1 MNDTPRR
8 YLLLVNHLARAGME
22 LQLMHL
28 ARGLVAIGHEVTIGC
43 VEVRTDVSD
52 LERDGV
58 RIAELSGSSRA
69 ARMAAIPR
77 IARLAR
83 RFDLVHCTEWDA
95 SLWGRMAAVLAR
107 RPTVVTEHT
116 LDRGIQ
122 VSQAGS
128 SRGRAIAL
136 HHKLLGPSTYAIVHV
151 AADQAAV
158 LLAEDVPP
166 AKLVHIPNGVPLD
179 HIRAVSGSGLTR
191 AEIGVPDDAKVV
203 MHVARFYPMK
213 RQWWTLE
220 AVRRLREE
228 LGDVHAVF
236 VGKGPDLE
244 AFRERVR
251 TTGAADW
258 AHVLGV
264 RDDVPAVLSLA
275 DLAVLPS
282 STEALPMTMI
292 ETMAVGVPQVTTE
305 VGELGPT
312 LREAD
317 AGLTVPVQDIDAFHV
332 ACRAVLSDPDLH
344 ARLRDGALAAVDEFD
359 ATRMVGRYAAL
370 FEAAISGRPREL
382 ARAAVGAVEAAGFAG
397 GRGRVA
403 ERPNP
408 TSEDGR

>member
-1 MNDTPRR
+1 MTDNPRR

-28 ARGLVAIGHEVTIGC
+28 ARGLAAIGHEVTIGC

-52 LERDGV
+52 LERSGV
-58 RIAELSGSSRA
+58 RVVELSGSSRA
-69 ARMAAIPR
+69 ARMAAIPK

-83 RFDLVHCTEWDA
+83 NFDLVHCTEWDA

-107 RPTVVTEHT
+107 RPTIVTEHT

-122 VSQAGS
+122 ISQAGA
-128 SRGRAIAL
+128 SRGKAIAL

-151 AADQAAV
+151 AADQAEV

-166 AKLVHIPNGVPLD
+166 AKLVHIPNGVPLG
-179 HIRAVSGSGLTR
+179 HIREVAASGLER
-191 AEIGVPDDAKVV
+191 ADIGVPEDAKVV
-203 MHVARFYPMK
+203 VHVARFYPMK
-213 RQWWTLE
+213 RQFWTLE

-244 AFRERVR
+244 AFRERVSSA
-251 TTGAADW
+251 GAEGW

-317 AGLTVPVQDIDAFHV
+317 AGLTVPVEDIDAFHV

-359 ATRMVGRYAAL
+359 ATRMVDRYAAL

-382 ARAAVGAVEAAGFAG
+382 ARAAVGAVEA
-397 GRGRVA
+397 R
-403 ERPNP
+403 
-408 TSEDGR
+408 

>member
-1 MNDTPRR
+1 MTDTPRR

-28 ARGLVAIGHEVTIGC
+28 ARGLAGLGHEITIGC

-58 RIAELSGSSRA
+58 RVVELSGNGRV

-83 RFDLVHCTEWDA
+83 NFDLVHCTEWDA

-107 RPTVVTEHT
+107 RPSVVTEHT

-122 VSQAGS
+122 VSESGA

-136 HHKLLGPSTYAIVHV
+136 HHRLLGPSTYAIVHV
-151 AADQAAV
+151 AAEQAEV

-166 AKLVHIPNGVPLD
+166 SKLVHIPNGVPLD
-179 HIRAVSGSGLTR
+179 HIREVARSGLTR
-191 AEIGVPDDAKVV
+191 SDIGVPEDAKVV
-203 MHVARFYPMK
+203 VHVARFYSMK

-220 AVRRLREE
+220 AVRRLRED

-236 VGKGPDLE
+236 VGTGPDLDE
-244 AFRERVR
+244 FRARVEG
-251 TTGAADW
+251 TGASEW

-264 RDDVPAVLSLA
+264 RDDVPAVLALA
-275 DLAVLPS
+275 DVAVLPS

-292 ETMAVGVPQVTTE
+292 ETMAVGIPQVTTE

-317 AGLTVPVQDIDAFHV
+317 AGLTVPVDDLDAFHV

-344 ARLRDGALAAVDEFD
+344 ARLRDGALAAVDRFD
-359 ATRMVGRYAAL
+359 AARMVARYEAL
-370 FEAAISGRPREL
+370 FEAAVSGRPREV
-382 ARAAVGAVEAAGFAG
+382 ARAAVGAVEA
-397 GRGRVA
+397 R
-403 ERPNP
+403 
-408 TSEDGR
+408 

>member
-1 MNDTPRR
+1 MTDTPRR
-8 YLLLVNHLARAGME
+8 RHLLLVNHLARAGME

-28 ARGLVAIGHEVTIGC
+28 ARGLAGLGHAVTIGC

-58 RIAELSGSSRA
+58 RVVELAGSSRA
-69 ARMAAIPR
+69 ARMAAVPK

-83 RFDLVHCTEWDA
+83 SFDLVHCTEWDA
-95 SLWGRMAAVLAR
+95 SLWGRMAAALAR
-107 RPTVVTEHT
+107 RPSVVTEHT

-122 VSQAGS
+122 VSETGA

-136 HHKLLGPSTYAIVHV
+136 HHRLLGPSTYAIVHV
-151 AADQAAV
+151 AEGQAEV

-179 HIRAVSGSGLTR
+179 HIREVAATSGLTR
-191 AEIGVPDDAKVV
+191 ADIGVPEDAKVV
-203 MHVARFYPMK
+203 VHVARFYAMK
-213 RQWWTLE
+213 RQAWTLE
-220 AVRRLREE
+220 AVRRLRED

-236 VGKGPDLE
+236 VGKGPDLDV
-244 AFRERVR
+244 FRDRVR
-251 TTGAADW
+251 DTGAEEW

-292 ETMAVGVPQVTTE
+292 ETMAVGIPQVTTE
-305 VGELGPT
+305 VGELGPV

-317 AGLTVPVQDIDAFHV
+317 AGLTVPVDDLDAFHV
-332 ACRAVLSDPDLH
+332 ACRAVLSDPALH

-359 ATRMVGRYAAL
+359 AARMVGRYAAL
-370 FEAAISGRPREL
+370 FEAAIARRPREQ
-382 ARAAVGAVEAAGFAG
+382 ARAAVGAVE
-397 GRGRVA
+397 RV
-403 ERPNP
+403 
-408 TSEDGR
+408 

>member
-1 MNDTPRR
+1 MTETPRR

-28 ARGLVAIGHEVTIGC
+28 ARGLVGLGHQVTIGC
-43 VEVRTDVSD
+43 VEVRTDVAD

-58 RIAELSGSSRA
+58 RVIQVAGSSRA
-69 ARMAAIPR
+69 ARIAAVPR

-83 RFDLVHCTEWDA
+83 SFDLVHCTEFDA
-95 SLWGRMAAVLAR
+95 SLWGRMAAALAR
-107 RPTVVTEHT
+107 RPSVVTEHT

-122 VSQAGS
+122 VSEAGA

-136 HHKLLGPSTYAIVHV
+136 HHRLLGPSTYAIVHV
-151 AADQAAV
+151 AEQQAQV

-179 HIRAVSGSGLTR
+179 HIRAVAASGLTR
-191 AEIGVPDDAKVV
+191 AAIGVPEDAKVV
-203 MHVARFYPMK
+203 MHVARFYSMK
-213 RQWWTLE
+213 RQAWTLE
-220 AVRRLREE
+220 AVRRLRSE
-228 LGDVHAVF
+228 LGEVHAVF

-244 AFRERVR
+244 AFRDKVR
-251 TTGAADW
+251 MSGAQEW
-258 AHVLGV
+258 THLLGV

-282 STEALPMTMI
+282 TTEALPMTMI
-292 ETMAVGVPQVTTE
+292 ETMAVGVPQVTTD

-317 AGLTVPVQDIDAFHV
+317 AGLTVPVEDLDAFHV

-344 ARLRDGALAAVDEFD
+344 ARLREGALSAVERFD
-359 ATRMVGRYAAL
+359 AARMVGRYAAL
-370 FEAAISGRPREL
+370 FEAAISGRPREQ
-382 ARAAVGAVEAAGFAG
+382 ARAAVGAVE
-397 GRGRVA
+397 RV
-403 ERPNP
+403 
-408 TSEDGR
+408 

>member
-1 MNDTPRR
+1 MTVTSRR
-8 YLLLVNHLARAGME
+8 FLLLVNHLARAGME

-28 ARGLVAIGHEVTIGC
+28 ARGLVGLGHEVTIGC

-58 RIAELSGSSRA
+58 RVMELAGSSRA
-69 ARMAAIPR
+69 ARMAAVPK

-83 RFDLVHCTEWDA
+83 GYDLVHCTEWDA
-95 SLWGRMAAVLAR
+95 SLWGRMAAALAR
-107 RPTVVTEHT
+107 RPSVVTEHT

-122 VSQAGS
+122 VSEGGA

-136 HHKLLGPSTYAIVHV
+136 HHRLLGPSTYAIVHV
-151 AADQAAV
+151 AEQQAEV

-166 AKLVHIPNGVPLD
+166 AKLVHIPNGVPLE
-179 HIRAVSGSGLTR
+179 HIRSVAASGLTR
-191 AEIGVPDDAKVV
+191 ADIGVPEDAMVV
-203 MHVARFYPMK
+203 MHVARFYAMK

-244 AFRERVR
+244 AFRARVQES
-251 TTGAADW
+251 GAAEW

-264 RDDVPAVLSLA
+264 RDDVPAVLNLA

-312 LREAD
+312 LRVAD
-317 AGLTVPVQDIDAFHV
+317 AGLTVPVEDLDAFHV

-344 ARLRDGALAAVDEFD
+344 ARLGAGALAAVDEFD
-359 ATRMVGRYAAL
+359 AARMVGRYAAL
-370 FEAAISGRPREL
+370 FEAAISGRPREQ
-382 ARAAVGAVEAAGFAG
+382 ARAAVGAVT
-397 GRGRVA
+397 V
-403 ERPNP
+403 
-408 TSEDGR
+408 

>member
-1 MNDTPRR
+1 MTETPRR

-28 ARGLVAIGHEVTIGC
+28 ARGLAGLGHEVTIGC

-58 RIAELSGSSRA
+58 RVVELSGNGRA
-69 ARMAAIPR
+69 ARMLAIPK
-77 IARLAR
+77 IAKLAR
-83 RFDLVHCTEWDA
+83 GYDLVHCTEWDA

-122 VSQAGS
+122 VSEAGS

-136 HHKLLGPSTYAIVHV
+136 HHRLLGPSTYAIVHV
-151 AADQAAV
+151 AEQQRDV
-158 LLAEDVPP
+158 LLAEDVPA
-166 AKLVHIPNGVPLD
+166 AKLVLIPNGVPLD
-179 HIRAVSGSGLTR
+179 HIRDVAASGLTR
-191 AEIGVPDDAKVV
+191 ADIGVPQDAKVV
-203 MHVARFYPMK
+203 MHVARFYSMK

-220 AVRRLREE
+220 AVRRLRAE
-228 LGDVHAVF
+228 LGDVRAVF
-236 VGKGPDLE
+236 VGIGPDLE
-244 AFRERVR
+244 AFREKVQRD
-251 TTGAADW
+251 GDADW
-258 AHVLGV
+258 VHILGV
-264 RDDVPAVLSLA
+264 RDDVPAVLNLA

-317 AGLTVPVQDIDAFHV
+317 AGLTVPVEDLDAFHV

-344 ARLRDGALAAVDEFD
+344 ARLRDGALGAVDQFD
-359 ATRMVGRYAAL
+359 ANRMVGRYAAL
-370 FEAAISGRPREL
+370 FEAAISGRPREQ
-382 ARAAVGAVEAAGFAG
+382 ARAAVGAVES
-397 GRGRVA
+397 V
-403 ERPNP
+403 
-408 TSEDGR
+408 

>member
-1 MNDTPRR
+1 MTDTPRR

-28 ARGLVAIGHEVTIGC
+28 ARGLAGLGHEITIGC

-58 RIAELSGSSRA
+58 RVVELSGNGRV
-69 ARMAAIPR
+69 ARMAAISR

-83 RFDLVHCTEWDA
+83 NFDLVHCTEWDA

-107 RPTVVTEHT
+107 RPSVVTEHT

-122 VSQAGS
+122 VSESGA

-136 HHKLLGPSTYAIVHV
+136 HHRLLGPSTYAIVHV
-151 AADQAAV
+151 AAEQAEV

-166 AKLVHIPNGVPLD
+166 SKLVHIPNGVPLD
-179 HIRAVSGSGLTR
+179 HIREVARSGLTR
-191 AEIGVPDDAKVV
+191 SDIGVPEDAKVV
-203 MHVARFYPMK
+203 VHVARFYSMK

-220 AVRRLREE
+220 AVRRLRED

-236 VGKGPDLE
+236 VGTGPDLDE
-244 AFRERVR
+244 FRARVEG
-251 TTGAADW
+251 TGASEW

-264 RDDVPAVLSLA
+264 RDDVPAVLALA
-275 DLAVLPS
+275 DVAVLPS

-292 ETMAVGVPQVTTE
+292 ETMAVGIPQVTTE

-317 AGLTVPVQDIDAFHV
+317 AGLTVPVDDLDAFHV

-344 ARLRDGALAAVDEFD
+344 ARLRDGALAAVDRFD
-359 ATRMVGRYAAL
+359 AARMVARYEAL
-370 FEAAISGRPREL
+370 FEAAVSGRPREV
-382 ARAAVGAVEAAGFAG
+382 ARAAVGAVEA
-397 GRGRVA
+397 R
-403 ERPNP
+403 
-408 TSEDGR
+408 

>member
-1 MNDTPRR
+1 MTEPSRR

-28 ARGLVAIGHEVTIGC
+28 ARGLAGLGHEVTIGC

-58 RIAELSGSSRA
+58 RVMELSGNGRA
-69 ARMAAIPR
+69 ARMLAIPKIAR
-77 IARLAR
+77 IARNY
-83 RFDLVHCTEWDA
+83 DLVHCTEWDA

-122 VSQAGS
+122 VSEAGS
-128 SRGRAIAL
+128 SRGKAIAL
-136 HHKLLGPSTYAIVHV
+136 HHRLLGPSTYAIVHV
-151 AADQAAV
+151 AEQQRDV

-166 AKLVHIPNGVPLD
+166 AKLVLIPNGVPLD
-179 HIRAVSGSGLTR
+179 HIREVAASGLTR
-191 AEIGVPDDAKVV
+191 ADVGLPEDAKVV
-203 MHVARFYPMK
+203 MHVARFYSMK

-228 LGDVHAVF
+228 LGDVRAVF
-236 VGKGPDLE
+236 VGIGPDME
-244 AFRERVR
+244 AFRAKVQRN
-251 TTGAADW
+251 GDADW
-258 AHVLGV
+258 VHILGV
-264 RDDVPAVLSLA
+264 RDDVPAVLNLA

-317 AGLTVPVQDIDAFHV
+317 AGLTVPVEDLDAFHV

-344 ARLRDGALAAVDEFD
+344 ARLRDGALGAVDQFD

-370 FEAAISGRPREL
+370 FEAAISGRPREQ
-382 ARAAVGAVEAAGFAG
+382 ARAAVGAVES
-397 GRGRVA
+397 V
-403 ERPNP
+403 
-408 TSEDGR
+408 

>member
-1 MNDTPRR
+1 MTETSRR
-8 YLLLVNHLARAGME
+8 YLMLVNHLARAGME

-28 ARGLVAIGHEVTIGC
+28 ARGLAGLGHRVTIGC

-58 RIAELSGSSRA
+58 RVVELSGSSRA

-77 IARLAR
+77 IARMAR
-83 RFDLVHCTEWDA
+83 GYDLVHCTEFDA

-107 RPTVVTEHT
+107 RPSVVTEHT

-122 VSQAGS
+122 VSESGS

-151 AADQAAV
+151 AADQAGV
-158 LLAEDVPP
+158 LLAEKVPP
-166 AKLVHIPNGVPLD
+166 AKLVQIPNGVPLD
-179 HIRAVSGSGLTR
+179 HIREVAASGLTR
-191 AEIGVPDDAKVV
+191 AAIGVPQDALVV

-220 AVRRLREE
+220 AVRRLRTE

-236 VGKGPDLE
+236 VGKGPELE
-244 AFRERVR
+244 AFQERVR
-251 TTGAADW
+251 ELGAERW

-264 RDDVPAVLSLA
+264 RDDVPAVLALA

-292 ETMAVGVPQVTTE
+292 ETMAVGIPQVTTE

-332 ACRAVLSDPDLH
+332 ACRAVLSNPELH
-344 ARLRDGALAAVDEFD
+344 ARLREGALAAVDEFD
-359 ATRMVGRYAAL
+359 ATRMVARYDAL
-370 FEAAISGRPREL
+370 FEAAITGRPREQ
-382 ARAAVGAVEAAGFAG
+382 ARAAVGAVEA
-397 GRGRVA
+397 R
-403 ERPNP
+403 
-408 TSEDGR
+408 

>member
-1 MNDTPRR
+1 MTETPRR

-28 ARGLVAIGHEVTIGC
+28 ARGLVTLGHEVTIGC
-43 VEVRTDVSD
+43 VEVRTDVAD

-58 RIAELSGSSRA
+58 RVIQVAGSSRA
-69 ARMAAIPR
+69 ARIAAVPR

-83 RFDLVHCTEWDA
+83 KYDLVHCTEWDA
-95 SLWGRMAAVLAR
+95 SLWGRMAAALAR
-107 RPTVVTEHT
+107 RPSVVTEHT

-122 VSQAGS
+122 VSEAGA

-136 HHKLLGPSTYAIVHV
+136 HHRLLGPSTYAIVHV
-151 AADQAAV
+151 AEQQAQV

-166 AKLVHIPNGVPLD
+166 AKLVCIPNGVPLD
-179 HIRAVSGSGLTR
+179 HIRVVAESGLTR
-191 AEIGVPDDAKVV
+191 ADIGVPEDAKVV
-203 MHVARFYPMK
+203 MHVARFYSMK
-213 RQWWTLE
+213 RQAWTLE
-220 AVRRLREE
+220 AVRRLRSE

-244 AFRERVR
+244 AFQDKVR
-251 TTGAADW
+251 KSGAQEW
-258 AHVLGV
+258 THLLGV

-292 ETMAVGVPQVTTE
+292 ETMAVGVPQVTTD

-317 AGLTVPVQDIDAFHV
+317 AGLTVPVEDLDAFHV

-344 ARLRDGALAAVDEFD
+344 ARLREGALSAVDRFD
-359 ATRMVGRYAAL
+359 AARMVGRYAAL
-370 FEAAISGRPREL
+370 FEAAISGRPRDQ
-382 ARAAVGAVEAAGFAG
+382 ARAAVGAVE
-397 GRGRVA
+397 RV
-403 ERPNP
+403 
-408 TSEDGR
+408 

>member
-1 MNDTPRR
+1 MTDTPRR

-28 ARGLVAIGHEVTIGC
+28 ARGLVGLGHQVTIGC

-58 RIAELSGSSRA
+58 RVMEVAGSSRA
-69 ARMAAIPR
+69 ARMAAVPR

-83 RFDLVHCTEWDA
+83 NYDLVHCTEWDA
-95 SLWGRMAAVLAR
+95 SLWGRMAAALAR
-107 RPTVVTEHT
+107 RPSVVTEHT

-122 VSQAGS
+122 VSEAGA

-136 HHKLLGPSTYAIVHV
+136 HHRLLGPSTYAIVHV
-151 AADQAAV
+151 AEQQAQV

-166 AKLVHIPNGVPLD
+166 AKLVCIPNGVPLD
-179 HIRAVSGSGLTR
+179 HIRAVANSGLTR
-191 AEIGVPDDAKVV
+191 AEIGVPEDAKVV
-203 MHVARFYPMK
+203 MHVARFYSMK
-213 RQWWTLE
+213 RQAWTLE
-220 AVRRLREE
+220 AVRRLRSE

-244 AFRERVR
+244 AFEDRVR
-251 TTGAADW
+251 KSGAQEW
-258 AHVLGV
+258 AHILGV

-292 ETMAVGVPQVTTE
+292 ETMAVGVPQVTTD

-317 AGLTVPVQDIDAFHV
+317 AGLTVPVEDLDAFHV

-344 ARLRDGALAAVDEFD
+344 ARLREGALSAVDRFD
-359 ATRMVGRYAAL
+359 AARMVGRYAAL
-370 FEAAISGRPREL
+370 FEAATSGRSREQ
-382 ARAAVGAVEAAGFAG
+382 ARAAVGAVEP
-397 GRGRVA
+397 V
-403 ERPNP
+403 
-408 TSEDGR
+408 

>member
-1 MNDTPRR
+1 MMTDTPRR
-8 YLLLVNHLARAGME
+8 FLLLVNHLARAGME

-28 ARGLVAIGHEVTIGC
+28 ARGLVAIGHQVTIGC
-43 VEVRTDVSD
+43 VEVRTDVAD

-58 RIAELSGSSRA
+58 RIVELSGNSRA
-69 ARMAAIPR
+69 ARMAAIPK

-83 RFDLVHCTEWDA
+83 NFDLVHCTEWDA
-95 SLWGRMAAVLAR
+95 SLWGRMAAALAR
-107 RPTVVTEHT
+107 RPSVVTEHT

-122 VSQAGS
+122 VSEAGA

-136 HHKLLGPSTYAIVHV
+136 HHRLLGPSTYAIVHV
-151 AADQAAV
+151 AADQAEV

-179 HIRAVSGSGLTR
+179 HIRRVAAGAGVTR
-191 AEIGVPDDAKVV
+191 ADIGVPEDAKIV
-203 MHVARFYPMK
+203 MHVARFYAMK
-213 RQWWTLE
+213 RQGWTLE

-244 AFRERVR
+244 AFRELIAE
-251 TTGAADW
+251 TGAGDW

-264 RDDVPAVLSLA
+264 RDDVPAVLALA

-292 ETMAVGVPQVTTE
+292 ETMAVGIPQVTTE
-305 VGELGPT
+305 VGELGPV

-317 AGLTVPVQDIDAFHV
+317 AGLTVPVEDIDAFHV
-332 ACRAVLSDPDLH
+332 ACRAVLSDPALH

-359 ATRMVGRYAAL
+359 ATRMVDRYAAL
-370 FEAAISGRPREL
+370 FEAAISGRPRES
-382 ARAAVGAVEAAGFAG
+382 ARAAVGAVEA
-397 GRGRVA
+397 R
-403 ERPNP
+403 
-408 TSEDGR
+408 